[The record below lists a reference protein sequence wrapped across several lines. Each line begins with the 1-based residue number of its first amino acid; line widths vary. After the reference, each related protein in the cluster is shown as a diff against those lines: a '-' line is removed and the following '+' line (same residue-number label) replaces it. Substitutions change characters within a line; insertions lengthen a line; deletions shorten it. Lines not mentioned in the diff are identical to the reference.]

1 MACPHASGV
10 AAYIKSL
17 HPTWSPAAITSAL
30 KTTGNSYIKFPLL
43 AILRLKYT
51 VWSKL

>member
-17 HPTWSPAAITSAL
+17 HPTWSPAAIISAL
-30 KTTGNSYIKFPLL
+30 KTTGI
-43 AILRLKYT
+43 AILSSHS
-51 VWSKL
+51 WQF